1 MGCVNLLGRPWFV
14 LPVFGLLVLL
24 SRCPHVPGQ
33 LFTFDDVNLAYSIN
47 HFDVRLSQP
56 QPPGYPLFVL
66 QMRILY
72 RLRFHHVETL
82 LSTLAIAGS
91 IAALFL
97 LSQFG
102 GRFLGGLSGFFA
114 ACLLVFH
121 PVFWHSGITS
131 ALRVQLA
138 VISVLVA
145 WSCWRAWIGER
156 EWVLWSAAVLGLS
169 AGVRPEIGPL
179 LFPLWAVSAWRAG
192 VSRREWGRALAA
204 LSGTVM
210 LWLLPV
216 MIASGGPVAY
226 IKANLD
232 YISDQASI
240 SSSLFGA
247 VPDKWHTTVWRLIV
261 WTCCGLLAWPAARC
275 AGLETS

>member
-145 WSCWRAWIGER
+145 WSCWRAW
-156 EWVLWSAAVLGLS
+156 
-169 AGVRPEIGPL
+169 
-179 LFPLWAVSAWRAG
+179 
-192 VSRREWGRALAA
+192 
-204 LSGTVM
+204 
-210 LWLLPV
+210 
-216 MIASGGPVAY
+216 
-226 IKANLD
+226 
-232 YISDQASI
+232 SD
-240 SSSLFGA
+240 
-247 VPDKWHTTVWRLIV
+247 P
-261 WTCCGLLAWPAARC
+261 
-275 AGLETS
+275 